1 MMKFSGMVNVWTG
14 SRYFV
19 DNKKKRLER
28 MRSRVIAWAKLQP
41 VGGWYCMLVLTYDT
55 MKTKYETGKDW
66 EARDITEFV
75 RLLKRDLAK
84 RGVKLWGYAW
94 TAEIQ
99 PSGHVHYNLLLHLN
113 KKIFRFYADKLGLW
127 RWGDTSFTPA
137 RTVGYIVKYA
147 SKGTDDVGEFPTGLR
162 IFAVWVAEKEIAKL
176 LILLFEPLWKLR
188 ARAAGFSE
196 ADIKE
201 FGKPDLG
208 WRYVASADN
217 LEYLNLIMDSS
228 LAGANLS
235 GS

>member
-1 MMKFSGMVNVWTG
+1 
-14 SRYFV
+14 
-19 DNKKKRLER
+19 
-28 MRSRVIAWAKLQP
+28 
-41 VGGWYCMLVLTYDT
+41 
-55 MKTKYETGKDW
+55 
-66 EARDITEFV
+66 
-75 RLLKRDLAK
+75 
-84 RGVKLWGYAW
+84 
-94 TAEIQ
+94 
-99 PSGHVHYNLLLHLN
+99 
-113 KKIFRFYADKLGLW
+113 
-127 RWGDTSFTPA
+127 
-137 RTVGYIVKYA
+137 
-147 SKGTDDVGEFPTGLR
+147 VGEFPTGLR